1 MLDVECWMFGMREQ
15 RGHFEQEAT
24 ERTERGSTLC
34 FLRYLL
40 LDLEAAAY
48 RPIMGISFRV
58 FRVVRGYIPR
68 AVTSPVVTPFL

>member
-1 MLDVECWMFGMREQ
+1 MFGMREQ

-40 LDLEAAAY
+40 LDLEAAAFAPM
-48 RPIMGISFRV
+48 RRISFRV
-58 FRVVRGYIPR
+58 VRVVRGYSSER
-68 AVTSPVVTPFL
+68 VGRSFLKI